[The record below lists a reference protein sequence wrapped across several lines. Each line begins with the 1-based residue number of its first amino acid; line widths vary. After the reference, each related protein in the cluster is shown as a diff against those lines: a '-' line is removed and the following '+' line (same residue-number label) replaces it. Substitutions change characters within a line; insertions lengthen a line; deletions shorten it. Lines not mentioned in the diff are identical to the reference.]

1 MADLEE
7 EKFRADFEKTAK
19 KLGWSTYHV
28 SGSDGIHD
36 ELMYK
41 KTLGIT
47 LELKAI
53 KPNKFNHSIR
63 NSFKST
69 QMPFYLTQIAESRTP
84 TWIAVKFLDE
94 NIFYIIKRLNS
105 TKEIIDFFSM
115 KWKELFTD
123 FSNAYLDIKLMI
135 EQIERSKNV

>member
-7 EKFRADFEKTAK
+7 EKFRIEFEKTAK

-41 KTLGIT
+41 KNIGVT

-69 QMPFYLTQIAESRTP
+69 QMPFYLTQIAESGTP
-84 TWIAVKFLDE
+84 TWIGVKFLDVVPFYG
-94 NIFYIIKRLNS
+94 IFALDS
-105 TKEIIDFFSM
+105 TKEIIDFFSK
-115 KWKELFTD
+115 KWKD
-123 FSNAYLDIKLMI
+123 VAYSDYSGMNNIQRLLECLI
-135 EQIERSKNV
+135 